1 MNQNK
6 MFQDLEKGVLE
17 TLAKKLSHD
26 FWPNSNNPFQKRN
39 NESDSVAVRVQV
51 LRVIDTYN

>member
-1 MNQNK
+1 

-26 FWPNSNNPFQKRN
+26 FWPNNNNPFQKRN
-39 NESDSVAVRVQV
+39 NDSDSVAVRV
-51 LRVIDTYN
+51 